1 MDKMMGGSS
10 RGLSPNSLDLDGNR
24 RNGLPSCFYG
34 SPNAFSAEAPSPNW
48 HECTAHVLYTEA
60 PKAAKRI
67 TKR

>member
-34 SPNAFSAEAPSPNW
+34 SPNAFSVEAPSPN
-48 HECTAHVLYTEA
+48 
-60 PKAAKRI
+60 
-67 TKR
+67 